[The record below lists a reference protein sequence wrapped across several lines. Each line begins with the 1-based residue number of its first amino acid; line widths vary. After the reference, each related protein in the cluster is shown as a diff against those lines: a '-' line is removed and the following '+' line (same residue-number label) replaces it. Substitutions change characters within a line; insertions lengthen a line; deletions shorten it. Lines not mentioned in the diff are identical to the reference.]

1 MPICGTIRGSRVN
14 KLVINLEAMHHNLVT
29 INKWMEEQNARWTV
43 VTKVLCGHVE
53 TLEALVLSGV
63 RSIGE
68 SRFKNL
74 ISYKEYIP
82 NLETWYL
89 RIPSMSAL
97 EQIVRYSNI
106 SLNSEMDIIE
116 AINKEAREQDLI
128 HRVVIM
134 IELGDLR
141 EGILPS
147 SLIKFYK
154 HIFELSNVNVV
165 GIGAN
170 LGCLAGAVPNIDQ
183 FVQLQLYKELLELK
197 FGKKMPLISA
207 GSTATLPLVIDK
219 SLPKGIN
226 HFRIGEGV
234 FLGTDLINGGLLP
247 NLRNDTVIL
256 KGEIIEIKKKSL
268 MAQVETGNSTPFE
281 SSGDEED
288 YEPGQRG
295 YRALVNVGQLDT
307 NVQGLIPQNPSHKI
321 AGASSDITV
330 VNVGENP
337 SGLKIGGTIDF
348 RLDYAALLGLM
359 SSEYVEKEVEPT
371 IDEFKELVNREG
383 KLSIPLPLE

>member
-1 MPICGTIRGSRVN
+1 MN
-14 KLVINLEAMHHNLVT
+14 KLVINLEAMYHNLVT
-29 INKWMEEQNARWTV
+29 IHNWMEEQNARWTV

-53 TLEALVLSGV
+53 TLEALVMCGV

-68 SRFKNL
+68 SRLKNL
-74 ISYKEYIP
+74 ISFKEYLP

-89 RIPSMSAL
+89 RIPSMSAI
-97 EQIVRYSNI
+97 EEIVEHANI
-106 SLNSEMDIIE
+106 TLNSEMDIIE
-116 AINKEAREQDLI
+116 ALNKEAGKKDI
-128 HRVVIM
+128 VHRVVIM

-147 SLIKFYK
+147 SLIKFYR
-154 HIFELSNVNVV
+154 HIFEMSNVNVI

-170 LGCLAGAVPNIDQ
+170 LGCLAGAVPNVDQ

-197 FGKKMPLISA
+197 FDMKMPIISA

-219 SLPKGIN
+219 TLPKGIN

-234 FLGTDLINGGLLP
+234 FLGTDLINGGTLP

-268 MAQVETGNSTPFE
+268 LAQVETGNSTPFD
-281 SSGDEED
+281 SSGEQEE

-295 YRALVNVGQLDT
+295 YRALINIGQLDT
-307 NVQGLIPQNPSHKI
+307 NVKGLIPQNPSYRV

-359 SSEYVEKEVEPT
+359 SSEYVEKEVAPA
-371 IDEFKELVNREG
+371 IDEFAEIVRREG